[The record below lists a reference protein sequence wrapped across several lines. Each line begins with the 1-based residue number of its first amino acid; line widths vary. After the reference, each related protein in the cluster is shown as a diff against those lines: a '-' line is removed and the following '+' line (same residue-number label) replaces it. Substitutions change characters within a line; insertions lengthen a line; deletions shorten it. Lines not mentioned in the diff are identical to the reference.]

1 MSVVAKTSTSDK
13 YQVFAKG
20 SPEMMLNIMRN
31 SSVPKNYNE
40 MLKEYASHGFRVL
53 SIASKTITEEQMKSQ
68 GREDVE
74 RELYFNGFE
83 VFENKLKPETKAAI
97 EELKEAEIGCVMITG
112 DNTLTGSNISYKCGI
127 SEKEKGLILVDYV
140 GNKLTEEVFIF
151 HDYDNTRDFPADK
164 PIA

>member
-1 MSVVAKTSTSDK
+1 MVAKTSTNDK

-53 SIASKTITEEQMKSQ
+53 SIASKTITEEQMKNQ
-68 GREDVE
+68 GREDIE

-83 VFENKLKPETKAAI
+83 VF
-97 EELKEAEIGCVMITG
+97 
-112 DNTLTGSNISYKCGI
+112 
-127 SEKEKGLILVDYV
+127 
-140 GNKLTEEVFIF
+140 
-151 HDYDNTRDFPADK
+151 
-164 PIA
+164 